1 MNALDAMG
9 NNEIMAMMT
18 VRNIPDEV
26 HRALRVRAAMHGR
39 SAEAEVRAILEDSV
53 KAEGRIKLGSM
64 LAEIGRQA
72 RLSDEDFAVIEQ
84 VRDKTPA
91 KPVSFE

>member
-1 MNALDAMG
+1 
-9 NNEIMAMMT
+9 MAMMT

-72 RLSDEDFAVIEQ
+72 KLSDEDFAVIEQ

>member
-1 MNALDAMG
+1 
-9 NNEIMAMMT
+9 MAMMT

-26 HRALRVRAAMHGR
+26 HRALRMRATLHGR
-39 SAEAEVRAILEDSV
+39 STEAEVRAILEESV
-53 KAEGRIKLGSM
+53 KADGRIKLGSM

-72 RLSDEDFAVIEQ
+72 KLSDEEFTAIEQ

-91 KPVSFE
+91 KPVSFD